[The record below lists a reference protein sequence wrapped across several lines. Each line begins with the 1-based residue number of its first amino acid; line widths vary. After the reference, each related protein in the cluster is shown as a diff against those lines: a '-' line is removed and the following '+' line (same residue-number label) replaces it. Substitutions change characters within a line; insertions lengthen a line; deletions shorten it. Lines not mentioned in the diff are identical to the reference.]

1 MFTGTSRLF
10 YSGLYTCAPT
20 RMLAW
25 RAKPQEAANAGTRAE
40 ISYSKPFKT
49 KTHFCVRAKVLLLCN
64 ARRSWRLKTWLRLK
78 NVRCWLRSYIFNR
91 QKKRYGIL
99 QELRETSA
107 CIEISEPTSQIL
119 DASERVQS
127 IPHAAP
133 APLGAFTCTFFRA
146 FLRGTEWIARA
157 EMSV

>member
-25 RAKPQEAANAGTRAE
+25 RAKPQEGANAGTRAE

-91 QKKRYGIL
+91 QKKRNTPRIK
-99 QELRETSA
+99 RNK
-107 CIEISEPTSQIL
+107 
-119 DASERVQS
+119 RV
-127 IPHAAP
+127 HRNF
-133 APLGAFTCTFFRA
+133 GAHFANFGRFWTRTVHSTRRTCTSRCFYMYVLPRVPAWNGVNRA
-146 FLRGTEWIARA
+146 RRNV
-157 EMSV
+157 SVK